1 MGGHGGLNILPQKKW
16 NVYRKDRQF
25 KVNYDENKLIKEEE
39 KKVRKKNEQAF
50 ENTISQLKQNVHQSS
65 GHKGDAC
72 QNNNQ
77 NGGNHNFEHINL
89 FAEEEKE
96 INERNK
102 KHEEFLIKKGH
113 YIYNDKNFNGENCIY
128 DKTSNA
134 KIVSDFD
141 KIKLSQNEWYL
152 RRQSSIFAN
161 TNESKELKGGNR
173 DDPFCDKAHQRQT
186 DHLRRSDS
194 SESDAHRHGKRLK
207 DRDSKRNKEKE
218 KKKKEKEKK
227 KKKYDH
233 IKKLIKYKKD
243 KEKRERKKSRKSVV
257 CKSEYLKERGAK
269 SEVHQF
275 NGKGGFSYIAIMH
288 GSPVK
293 GTGACRTV

>member
-50 ENTISQLKQNVHQSS
+50 ENTISQLKRNAHQGTTHQSN
-65 GHKGDAC
+65 AF
-72 QNNNQ
+72 QNNSQSEQNNQ
-77 NGGNHNFEHINL
+77 CQHINL

-141 KIKLSQNEWYL
+141 KIKLSQNQWYL
-152 RRQSSIFAN
+152 RRQSSIFLN
-161 TNESKELKGGNR
+161 RSEPKELKVGNR
-173 DDPFCDKAHQRQT
+173 DDDPSCDEVHQRET

-194 SESDAHRHGKRLK
+194 SESNTHRHGKKYKHRS
-207 DRDSKRNKEKE
+207 SKRNKEKE
-218 KKKKEKEKK
+218 EK

-243 KEKRERKKSRKSVV
+243 KEKKERKKKRK
-257 CKSEYLKERGAK
+257 K
-269 SEVHQF
+269 
-275 NGKGGFSYIAIMH
+275 
-288 GSPVK
+288 
-293 GTGACRTV
+293 

>member
-50 ENTISQLKQNVHQSS
+50 ENTISQLKQNVHQ
-65 GHKGDAC
+65 GKTHQGDAY
-72 QNNNQ
+72 QNNQ
-77 NGGNHNFEHINL
+77 NGKNNHCEHINL

-152 RRQSSIFAN
+152 RRQSSIFAK
-161 TNESKELKGGNR
+161 TNELKELKAGNR
-173 DDPFCDKAHQRQT
+173 DDDPFCDKAYQRQT

-194 SESDAHRHGKRLK
+194 SESDTHRHGKKLK
-207 DRDSKRNKEKE
+207 RRDRKRNKEKE
-218 KKKKEKEKK
+218 K

-243 KEKRERKKSRKSVV
+243 KEKRERKKSRK
-257 CKSEYLKERGAK
+257 R
-269 SEVHQF
+269 
-275 NGKGGFSYIAIMH
+275 
-288 GSPVK
+288 
-293 GTGACRTV
+293 

>member
-50 ENTISQLKQNVHQSS
+50 ENTISQLKQNAHQSS
-65 GHKGDAC
+65 AHERSEHRGDAF
-72 QNNNQ
+72 Q
-77 NGGNHNFEHINL
+77 NGRNHQCEHINL

-128 DKTSNA
+128 EKTSNA

-161 TNESKELKGGNR
+161 TNEFKEVKVRKNKE
-173 DDPFCDKAHQRQT
+173 DPFCDNKTHQRQT

-194 SESDAHRHGKRLK
+194 SESDTHRHGKRLEH
-207 DRDSKRNKEKE
+207 RDHGRRDKEKE
-218 KKKKEKEKK
+218 ERKKKKKDKHKE

-243 KEKRERKKSRKSVV
+243 KEKRERKKSRK
-257 CKSEYLKERGAK
+257 K
-269 SEVHQF
+269 
-275 NGKGGFSYIAIMH
+275 
-288 GSPVK
+288 
-293 GTGACRTV
+293 

>member
-39 KKVRKKNEQAF
+39 KKVRKKTEQAF
-50 ENTISQLKQNVHQSS
+50 ENTISQLKQNVNQSS
-65 GHKGDAC
+65 AHEGDAC
-72 QNNNQ
+72 QKNNQ
-77 NGGNHNFEHINL
+77 NEGNHHCEHINL

-152 RRQSSIFAN
+152 RRQSSIFPN

-173 DDPFCDKAHQRQT
+173 DDPFWDKVHQGQT
-186 DHLRRSDS
+186 DHLRRSHS
-194 SESDAHRHGKRLK
+194 SESDDSHRHGGRLK
-207 DRDSKRNKEKE
+207 HRDSRRNKEKE
-218 KKKKEKEKK
+218 KKRKEKEKK

-243 KEKRERKKSRKSVV
+243 KEKRERKKSRK
-257 CKSEYLKERGAK
+257 K
-269 SEVHQF
+269 
-275 NGKGGFSYIAIMH
+275 
-288 GSPVK
+288 
-293 GTGACRTV
+293 

>member
-16 NVYRKDRQF
+16 NVYRKDLQF

-39 KKVRKKNEQAF
+39 KKVRKKNEEAF
-50 ENTISQLKQNVHQSS
+50 ENAISQLKQNAHQRSAHQSIA
-65 GHKGDAC
+65 HRGDAW
-72 QNNNQ
+72 QKDNQ
-77 NGGNHNFEHINL
+77 NGGTNRCGHINL

-113 YIYNDKNFNGENCIY
+113 YIYNDRNFNGENCIY

-152 RRQSSIFAN
+152 RRHSSIFAN
-161 TNESKELKGGNR
+161 ANQLEKLKGGNA
-173 DDPFCDKAHQRQT
+173 DDPFCEKAHQRQT
-186 DHLRRSDS
+186 DHLRGSDS
-194 SESDAHRHGKRLK
+194 SESDAHRHGKRSK
-207 DRDSKRNKEKE
+207 RRDSKREKE
-218 KKKKEKEKK
+218 KEKEKK

-243 KEKRERKKSRKSVV
+243 KEKRERKKSRK
-257 CKSEYLKERGAK
+257 K
-269 SEVHQF
+269 
-275 NGKGGFSYIAIMH
+275 
-288 GSPVK
+288 
-293 GTGACRTV
+293 